1 MNAMRVADRVP
12 VPFAGD
18 GAGVG
23 RLSWGQQEMWGAIR
37 RMGSSLAIGGV
48 SPLPAGMTVE
58 MSVSVLRFILSRH
71 PSLRTRLR
79 LAPDGRVEQV
89 VAAAGEAPLE
99 VVDAGAGDPAEVA
112 EAVRVHYHDTVFD
125 YAGEWPV
132 RMAVIR
138 QGGVLTHSVALY
150 CHLALDGEG
159 LGALIPDLSTMD
171 LNTGHSDRPSS
182 GMSPLEQANWQAS
195 PAGQRRSDTSLRY
208 WERLLRGV
216 PARRFPGPGS
226 SQPRFAEVEFRSVA
240 ADLAARRVA
249 ARTGMDTTPV
259 LLAAFAVALARATGR
274 NPTVAQ
280 LVVSNR
286 FRPGLAESV
295 STVSQPGLCVVD
307 VAGISFDEAVGRAR
321 LSALSAYK
329 NAYYDPLRRVEL
341 IERVGRDRGEELDIA
356 CFFNDRRAPSQREVV
371 GAPPTSAQV
380 EAALPDSR
388 LVWRDTPI
396 DPSSERFFL
405 HFNDVGGAI
414 DIRLTVDT
422 EHLSVAD
429 AETCVREL
437 EAITVRSALD
447 PAARTGI

>member
-1 MNAMRVADRVP
+1 MSAMRVAERVL
-12 VPFAGD
+12 VPFVGD

-23 RLSWGQQEMWGAIR
+23 NLSWGQQEMWGAIR
-37 RMGSSLAIGGV
+37 RMGSSLAIGGI

-58 MSVSVLRFILSRH
+58 MSVAVLRFILSRH

-79 LAPDGRVEQV
+79 LHPDGRAEQV

-99 VVDAGAGDPAEVA
+99 VVDAGAADPAEVA
-112 EAVRVHYHDTVFD
+112 EAVRASYHDAVFD
-125 YAGEWPV
+125 YANEWPV

-138 QGGVLTHSVALY
+138 QGGTLTHSVAQY

-159 LGALIPDLSTMD
+159 LGALIADLSTMD
-171 LNTGHSDRPSS
+171 LTTGRSDRPIR
-182 GMSPLEQANWQAS
+182 GVPPLEQARWQAG

-208 WERLLRGV
+208 WERLLRGI
-216 PARRFPGPGS
+216 PARRFPGAGGD
-226 SQPRFAEVEFRSVA
+226 QPRFEEIEFRSVA

-249 ARTGMDTTPV
+249 ARTGLDTTPV
-259 LLAAFAVALARATGR
+259 LLAAFAVALARVTGR

-286 FRPGLAESV
+286 FRPGLADSV

-329 NAYYDPLRRVEL
+329 NAYYDPLQRIEL
-341 IERVGRDRGEELDIA
+341 IRRVGRDRGEEIDIA
-356 CFFNDRRAPSQREVV
+356 CFFNDRRAPAQREVT
-371 GAPPTSAQV
+371 GDPPTPAEI
-380 EAALPDSR
+380 EAALPATR
-388 LVWRDTPI
+388 LVWRDTPV

-405 HFNDVGGAI
+405 HFNDVSGAV
-414 DIRLTVDT
+414 DIRLTADVDQ
-422 EHLSVAD
+422 LAAAD
-429 AETCVREL
+429 AEACVREL

-447 PAARTGI
+447 PATRTGI